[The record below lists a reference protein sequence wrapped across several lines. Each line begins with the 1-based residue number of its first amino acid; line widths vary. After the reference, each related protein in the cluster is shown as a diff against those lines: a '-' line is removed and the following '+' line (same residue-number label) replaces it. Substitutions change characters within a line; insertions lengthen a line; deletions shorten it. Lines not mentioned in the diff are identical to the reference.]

1 MKKVGNTSFLFNST
15 CKQYNTRLVS
25 FLNNMFKQDG
35 FELIDS
41 NSKKYVIG
49 NPTKD
54 KPIVIRFLDQ
64 KLMQKLLINPDLY
77 FGEAYMN
84 GSLVIEN
91 GTLTDFLDL
100 AFKNIGRGNIN
111 SYGAVIKKIKGTFG
125 YLTNLNKIIK
135 SKENVAH
142 HYDISE
148 KLYDLFLD
156 KNRQYSCAYFKN
168 DSDTLEQAQSN
179 KIHHIIKK
187 LNIQPNQKVLDVGS
201 GWGTLALAI
210 AKETNASVT
219 GITLSENQFE
229 YSQNKAKEM
238 NLSNQVDF
246 KLIDYRQLNEK
257 FDRIVSVGMFE
268 HVGRNFYRTYFNKV
282 FQLLNEKGIALIHT
296 IGSSMPP
303 RDPQPWI
310 QKYIFP
316 GGYTPSLSEIS
327 KPIEK
332 SGLIVSDIEVLRMHY
347 AHTLRNW
354 KERFLSKKDT
364 VLDMFDEK
372 FFRMW
377 EFYLASCE
385 MAFKW
390 GDQVVFQLQLAKDN
404 SSVPNTRDYIY

>member
-1 MKKVGNTSFLFNST
+1 MSLI
-15 CKQYNTRLVS
+15 S
-25 FLNNMFKQDG
+25 FLNNLFKQDG

-354 KERFLSKKDT
+354 KERFLSKKDK

-390 GDQVVFQLQLAKDN
+390 GDQVVFQLQLSKDN
-404 SSVPNTRDYIY
+404 ISVPNTRDYIY

>member
-1 MKKVGNTSFLFNST
+1 MS
-15 CKQYNTRLVS
+15 LVS
-25 FLNNMFKQDG
+25 FLNDLFKQDG
-35 FELIDS
+35 FELVDS

-49 NPTKD
+49 NPKKE
-54 KPIVIRFLDQ
+54 KPIVIKLLDQ

-77 FGEAYMN
+77 FGEAYMD
-84 GSLVIEN
+84 GSLLIQN
-91 GTLTDFLDL
+91 GTLTEFLDL
-100 AFKNIGRGNIN
+100 AFKNIGRGDIN
-111 SYGAVIKKIKGTFG
+111 FYGSVIKKIKGTFR
-125 YLTNLNKIIK
+125 YLTNFNKILK

-156 KNRQYSCAYFKN
+156 ENRQYSCAYFKN
-168 DSDTLEQAQSN
+168 DNDTLEQAQNN
-179 KIHHIIKK
+179 KIQHIIKK
-187 LNIQPNQKVLDVGS
+187 LNIQSNQKVLDIGS

-229 YSQNKAKEM
+229 YSKNKAKEM

-268 HVGRNFYRTYFNKV
+268 HVGRKFYKTYFNTV
-282 FQLLNEKGIALIHT
+282 FKLLNEKGIALIHT

-310 QKYIFP
+310 TKYIFP
-316 GGYTPSLSEIS
+316 GGYTPSLSEVAKS
-327 KPIEK
+327 IEN

-364 VLDMFDEK
+364 VLGMFDEK

-390 GDQVVFQLQLAKDN
+390 GDQVVFQFQLSKDN
-404 SSVPNTRDYIY
+404 ISVPNTRDYIY

>member
-1 MKKVGNTSFLFNST
+1 MSLI
-15 CKQYNTRLVS
+15 S
-25 FLNNMFKQDG
+25 FLNDLFKEDG
-35 FELIDS
+35 FELVDS

-49 NPTKD
+49 NPKKE
-54 KPIVIRFLDQ
+54 KPIIIKLLDQ

-77 FGEAYMN
+77 FGEAYMD
-84 GSLVIEN
+84 GSLVIQN
-91 GTLTDFLDL
+91 GTLTEFLDL
-100 AFKNIGRGNIN
+100 AFKNIGRGDIN
-111 SYGAVIKKIKGTFG
+111 FYGSVIKKIKGTFR
-125 YLTNLNKIIK
+125 YLTNFNKIVK

-156 KNRQYSCAYFKN
+156 ENRQYSCAYFKN
-168 DSDTLEQAQSN
+168 DNDTLEQAQNN

-187 LNIQPNQKVLDVGS
+187 LNIQPNQKVLDIGS

-210 AKETNASVT
+210 AKETKASVT

-229 YSQNKAKEM
+229 YSKNKAKEM

-268 HVGRNFYRTYFNKV
+268 HVGRKFYKTYFNTV
-282 FQLLNEKGIALIHT
+282 FKLLNEKGIALIHT

-310 QKYIFP
+310 TKYIFP
-316 GGYTPSLSEIS
+316 GGYTPSLSEVA
-327 KPIEK
+327 KPIEN

-364 VLDMFDEK
+364 VLGMFDEK

-390 GDQVVFQLQLAKDN
+390 GDQVVFQFQLSKDN
-404 SSVPNTRDYIY
+404 ISVPNTRDYIY

>member
-1 MKKVGNTSFLFNST
+1 MK
-15 CKQYNTRLVS
+15 LVS
-25 FLNNMFKQDG
+25 FLNSLFKHDG

-49 NPTKD
+49 
-54 KPIVIRFLDQ
+54 KPSREKLISLKLLDP
-64 KLMQKLLINPDLY
+64 KLMQKLLLYPDLY
-77 FGEAYMN
+77 FGEAYMD

-91 GTLTDFLDL
+91 GNITEFLDL

-111 SYGAVIKKIKGTFG
+111 SYGAVIKKLRGTYR
-125 YLTNLNKIIK
+125 YLTSFNKIVK

-156 KNRQYSCAYFKN
+156 ENRQYSCAYFKN
-168 DSDTLEQAQSN
+168 ENDTLQQAQNN

-187 LNIQPNQKVLDVGS
+187 LNIQPNQKVLDIGS

-210 AKETNASVT
+210 AKETQASVT

-229 YSQNKAKEM
+229 YSKNKAKEM
-238 NLSNQVDF
+238 NLSNKVDF

-257 FDRIVSVGMFE
+257 FDRVVSVGMFE
-268 HVGRNFYRTYFNKV
+268 HVGRKFYRTYFNKV
-282 FQLLNEKGIALIHT
+282 FKLLNERGIALIHT

-316 GGYTPSLSEIS
+316 GGYTPSLSEVAN
-327 KPIEK
+327 PIEN

-354 KERFLSKKDT
+354 KERFLSKKDI

-390 GDQVVFQLQLAKDN
+390 GDQVVFQFQLSKDN

>member
-1 MKKVGNTSFLFNST
+1 MSLI
-15 CKQYNTRLVS
+15 S
-25 FLNNMFKQDG
+25 FLNDLFKEDG
-35 FELIDS
+35 FELVDS

-49 NPTKD
+49 NPKKE
-54 KPIVIRFLDQ
+54 KPIIIKLLDQ

-77 FGEAYMN
+77 FGEAYMD
-84 GSLVIEN
+84 GSLVIQN
-91 GTLTDFLDL
+91 GTLTEFLDL
-100 AFKNIGRGNIN
+100 AFKNIGRGDIN
-111 SYGAVIKKIKGTFG
+111 FYGSVIKKIKGTLR
-125 YLTNLNKIIK
+125 YLTNFNKIVK

-156 KNRQYSCAYFKN
+156 ENRQYSCAYFKN
-168 DSDTLEQAQSN
+168 DNDTLEQAQNN

-210 AKETNASVT
+210 AKETKASVT

-229 YSQNKAKEM
+229 YSKNKAKEM

-268 HVGRNFYRTYFNKV
+268 HVGRKFYKTYFNTV
-282 FQLLNEKGIALIHT
+282 FKLLNEKGIALIHT

-310 QKYIFP
+310 TKYIFP
-316 GGYTPSLSEIS
+316 GGYTPSLSEVA
-327 KPIEK
+327 KPIEN

-364 VLDMFDEK
+364 VLGMFDEK

-390 GDQVVFQLQLAKDN
+390 GDQVVFQFQLSKDN
-404 SSVPNTRDYIY
+404 ISVPNTRDYIY

>member
-1 MKKVGNTSFLFNST
+1 MS
-15 CKQYNTRLVS
+15 LVS
-25 FLNNMFKQDG
+25 FLNNLIKYDG
-35 FELIDS
+35 FELIDA

-49 NPTKD
+49 KPVKE
-54 KPIVIRFLDQ
+54 KPIVLKLLDQ

-84 GSLVIEN
+84 GSLVIQN
-91 GTLTDFLDL
+91 GTITEFLDL
-100 AFKNIGRGNIN
+100 AFRNIGRGDIN
-111 SYGAVIKKIKGTFG
+111 FYGTVIKKIKGTFR
-125 YLTNLNKIIK
+125 YLTSFNKIVK

-168 DSDTLEQAQSN
+168 ENDTLEEAQKN
-179 KIHHIIKK
+179 KMHHIIKK
-187 LNIQPNQKVLDVGS
+187 LNIKPNQKVLDIGS
-201 GWGTLALAI
+201 GWGTLALEI

-229 YSQNKAKEM
+229 YSKNKAKEM
-238 NLSNQVDF
+238 NLSNQVEF

-257 FDRIVSVGMFE
+257 FDKIVSVGMFE
-268 HVGRNFYRTYFNKV
+268 HVGRKFYRTYFNTVSK
-282 FQLLNEKGIALIHT
+282 LLNEKGIALIHT
-296 IGSSMPP
+296 IGSTMPP

-310 QKYIFP
+310 TKYIFP
-316 GGYTPSLSEIS
+316 GGYTPSLSEAV
-327 KPIEK
+327 KPIEH
-332 SGLIVSDIEVLRMHY
+332 SGLIISDIEVLRLHY
-347 AHTLRNW
+347 AHTLRHW
-354 KERFLSKKDT
+354 KERFLSKKDA

-390 GDQVVFQLQLAKDN
+390 GDQVVFQFQLTKDN
-404 SSVPNTRDYIY
+404 TSVPNTRDYIY

>member
-1 MKKVGNTSFLFNST
+1 MS
-15 CKQYNTRLVS
+15 LVS
-25 FLNNMFKQDG
+25 FLNNLFKDDG

-49 NPTKD
+49 NPIKE
-54 KPIVIRFLDQ
+54 KPIVIKLLDQ

-77 FGEAYMN
+77 FGEAYMD

-91 GTLTDFLDL
+91 GTLTEFLEL

-111 SYGAVIKKIKGTFG
+111 SYGAIIKKIRGTFG

-156 KNRQYSCAYFKN
+156 ENRQYSCAYFKN
-168 DSDTLEQAQSN
+168 DNDTLEQAQSN
-179 KIHHIIKK
+179 KIDHIIKK
-187 LNIQPNQKVLDVGS
+187 LNIQPNQKVLDIGS

-210 AKETNASVT
+210 AKKTNATVT

-229 YSQNKAKEM
+229 YSNNKAKEM

-257 FDRIVSVGMFE
+257 FDRVVSVGMFE
-268 HVGRNFYRTYFNKV
+268 HVGRNFYKTYFNTV
-282 FQLLNEKGIALIHT
+282 FKLLSEKGIALIHT

-316 GGYTPSLSEIS
+316 GGYTPSLSEVA

-354 KERFLSKKDT
+354 KERFLSKKDI
-364 VLDMFDEK
+364 VLGMFDEK

-390 GDQVVFQLQLAKDN
+390 GDQVVFQLQLSKDN
-404 SSVPNTRDYIY
+404 ISVPNTRDYIY